1 MNRPY
6 PVRSPVPKAG
16 QGRPAP
22 DESEP
27 AVVEAPEPVEPLYR
41 LRPRDLW
48 TYFWSES
55 LAYKMMCAYLI
66 VEYVRPQS
74 IISWLDALPWG
85 QLTLITA
92 LIAKLME
99 PGSKTLVRDA
109 ANAWLILFNIVII
122 FSAIF
127 AIYPEVSMGYLRN
140 CYLWAIIY
148 FLIINIVNTE
158 RRLLFYLLLFLLCG
172 AKLSFSLSKTW
183 ALRGFAFTTWGLQGP
198 PGYFFNSGELS
209 IQMLMF
215 GPLALFLW
223 FFLRPYLSKWTKRLL
238 LLIPITAAMVVIGA
252 SSRGSQLALA
262 VQTYPTLI
270 KGRLS
275 FRNLLLTLIVIAGAV
290 YLLPDAQKARFTSA
304 GDDNTSIQRLLY
316 WKHGV
321 EMLKEHPVLGVG
333 YYNFPAYYTA
343 HWPQD
348 ILFGVAQLPHN
359 IFVQV
364 GTDAGLLGLGC
375 FGALILQ
382 TMLIARRVR
391 KLSELPALQHRVLL
405 PAARGLHIA
414 MWGFLIAGQ
423 FVTVT
428 YYPFFWINLAMMVAT
443 GNVARQMA
451 AR

>member
-6 PVRSPVPKAG
+6 T
-16 QGRPAP
+16 GRPRLQKATASSGSNAAGVST
-22 DESEP
+22 E
-27 AVVEAPEPVEPLYR
+27 EAIEVPVEPLYA
-41 LRPRDLW
+41 LRMRDLW

-55 LAYKMMCAYLI
+55 VAFKMMCAYLI

-85 QLTLITA
+85 QLTLIAA

-99 PGSKTLVRDA
+99 PGPKTWVRDA
-109 ANAWLILFNIVII
+109 ANTWIILFNIVILL
-122 FSAIF
+122 SAFF
-127 AIYPEVSMGYLRN
+127 AEYPDVSMVYLRN
-140 CYLWAIIY
+140 CYLWAVIY
-148 FLIINIVNTE
+148 FLIINVVNTE
-158 RRLLFYLLLFLLCG
+158 RRLLVFLLLFLLCG

-183 ALRGFAFTTWGLQGP
+183 AMRGFAFTEWGLQGP

-223 FFLRPYLSKWTKRLL
+223 FFFRPYLSKWTKRIMLL
-238 LLIPITAAMVVIGA
+238 VPITAAMVVIGA

-262 VQTYPTLI
+262 VQSYPTLI

-275 FRNLLLTLIVIAGAV
+275 LRNFILALTVIATAV
-290 YLLPDAQKARFTSA
+290 YLLPDAQKARFASA
-304 GDDNTSIQRLLY
+304 GDDKTSVQRLLY

-321 EMLKEHPVLGVG
+321 EMVKEHPVLGVG

-343 HWPQD
+343 HWPED

-391 KLSELPALQHRVLL
+391 KLSEMPALHKRMLL

-414 MWGFLIAGQ
+414 MWGFVIAGQ

-451 AR
+451 GR